1 MFEANRKLIIKSSSI
16 QSNDIKSTLLPA
28 TANKI
33 FNDKAIIVKPKN
45 DDILSMKTISPTVSL
60 NTKTS
65 LISIIN
71 TNTISSNNKLD
82 NINNIEDDTT
92 KLVKRSNSSD
102 DASSVK
108 SKCSSYSNISDES
121 LITTTTTTTSSSILI
136 KQEKK
141 QSVDFLNSKKFKNN
155 FFKDKNI
162 ILHKNKI
169 KQQQQQPHQQKS
181 KKQTIKNLLN
191 IKDLTSNNIA
201 IQTPS
206 KSRNNTPT
214 KLKLSSNEHKKNSIK
229 IKRLKEEFS
238 NKNQQQEQN
247 LIINTINN
255 NIKLEPENFNL
266 TTEEINLFESIMYR
280 EFDPNGG
287 STILI
292 ANQDDIDKKISV
304 DLIDKFSTYFI
315 SQIYSESKIE
325 NDSNSIK
332 LNDDL
337 TETLSTKE
345 NNLTFKQP
353 ISSGKQYEKA
363 ANYVLGIIRNS
374 AEYMPD
380 LLDYLA
386 DNHSTMTVKTSL
398 LLNNKEIN
406 TLKINEYRKNVNSSY
421 LNGTY
426 RYGPLLQTS
435 IVGIRNEEIGGY
447 FPNLIKIIEMNPFL
461 KKSLPWSEFSINENM
476 DHQQSDDGPIIW

>member
-121 LITTTTTTTSSSILI
+121 LTTTTSSSILI

-169 KQQQQQPHQQKS
+169 KQQQQQQQPHQQKS

-191 IKDLTSNNIA
+191 IKDLTSNNIP

-214 KLKLSSNEHKKNSIK
+214 KLKLSSSEHKKNSIK
-229 IKRLKEEFS
+229 IKRLKEEFRS
-238 NKNQQQEQN
+238 NHQQQEQN
-247 LIINTINN
+247 LIANTINN

-315 SQIYSESKIE
+315 SQVYSESKIE

-345 NNLTFKQP
+345 NNLTFNQQP
-353 ISSGKQYEKA
+353 ISSGKQHEKA

-461 KKSLPWSEFSINENM
+461 KKSLPWSQFSINENM